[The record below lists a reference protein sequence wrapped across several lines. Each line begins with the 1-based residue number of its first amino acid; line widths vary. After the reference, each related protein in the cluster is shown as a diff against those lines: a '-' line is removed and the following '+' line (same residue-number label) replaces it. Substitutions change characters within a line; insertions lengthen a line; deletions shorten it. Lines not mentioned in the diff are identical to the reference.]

1 MKRSLIV
8 LTLVAGGILL
18 SACQKKICDM
28 TQEEAKEWTKNAT
41 IAEMNKKVKALT
53 PEEKEKLVRNWLT
66 LNIPD
71 EDKET
76 VIKGCTAIIE
86 HPKLGF
92 YVELFAHTPINVHE
106 ADGGA
111 WAAGAHI
118 SLSSGLLA
126 EKDPESIRD
135 TLTHE
140 LFHIF
145 NDREHGA
152 GGISALNEGTAIW
165 IFNMTFYE
173 NDPKKMELGLAEPAI
188 GTMLYYRDIGL
199 PGYPTDIEF
208 GVPKDLTP
216 KGKEVYDMLI
226 AADKS
231 KLPVY
236 DESKMK
242 EYFAFFKDINRNQE
256 FSTYLGLFEDRLQ
269 LWLQAH

>member
-1 MKRSLIV
+1 MKKSLIA
-8 LTLVAGGILL
+8 LTLITGGILL

-28 TQEEAKEWTKNAT
+28 TKEEAKEWTKNAT
-41 IAEMNKKVKALT
+41 VAEMNEKVAKLT
-53 PEEKEKLVRNWLT
+53 SAEKEKLVRNWLT
-66 LNIPD
+66 LNLPE
-71 EDKET
+71 EDKEA
-76 VIKGCTAIIE
+76 VIKGCAAIIE

-92 YVELFAHTPINVHE
+92 YVELFAHTPINKHE
-106 ADGGA
+106 AGGGA
-111 WAAGAHI
+111 WAAGDHI
-118 SLSSGLLA
+118 SMSSGLLA
-126 EKDPESIRD
+126 QKDPESIRN

-145 NDREHGA
+145 NHRENGA

-173 NDPKKMELGLAEPAI
+173 DDPKKMELGLAEPAI
-188 GTMLYYRDIGL
+188 GTMLYYRDIGI

-216 KGKEVYDMLI
+216 KGKEVYDMLLE
-226 AADKS
+226 ADPS

-242 EYFAFFKDINRNQE
+242 EYFDFFKDINRNQE
-256 FSTYLGLFEDRLQ
+256 FSTYLGLFEERLQ